1 MHNPGVW
8 QTLVRISETWPSA
21 NNSFVVKKKRL
32 LRALLVFLLWF
43 YKLWN
48 KKTAAPFGPRNK
60 QTVTCDSLLFLGT
73 KIFKKEIFFP
83 CKNFLAAVFL
93 SATAWSSC
101 TTLPGS
107 CLRLRDTQCIRVQ
120 PVVSCL
126 RVQRFKQTNCVFQT
140 SVMFFSGLAWHF
152 LHGKHLTNLDLALW
166 WFLHLKWWVGGL
178 SIVFRGFSSHPRHP
192 EAHNPRGV
200 STAWIPSF

>member
-1 MHNPGVW
+1 MRNPGVW
-8 QTLVRISETWPSA
+8 QTLVRISEIWPSA
-21 NNSFVVKKKRL
+21 NNSCVVKKKSL
-32 LRALLVFLLWF
+32 LSALLVVLLWF

-73 KIFKKEIFFP
+73 KFFKKEIFLP

-107 CLRLRDTQCIRVQ
+107 CLRLCDTHCIRVQ
-120 PVVSCL
+120 PVTSCL

-140 SVMFFSGLAWHF
+140 SVLFFSGLAWHF
-152 LHGKHLTNLDLALW
+152 CMVSTW
-166 WFLHLKWWVGGL
+166 WFLILPYDDFYTSSGGL
-178 SIVFRGFSSHPRHP
+178 VGC
-192 EAHNPRGV
+192 
-200 STAWIPSF
+200 